1 MWVAA
6 SKENA
11 LPGKGVRFQVT
22 QGAFHLVVSI
32 TITGKIEQCTG
43 DWISLRVQVVQVV
56 PANSP
61 TDLASPGDLMIA
73 RFKQCQVEEIPEE
86 EAAPVV
92 PFRMERDLNF
102 QLVQMRRA
110 DDLRNQIQRARREGR
125 ALDVF
130 CMELE
135 LGDYRT

>member
-11 LPGKGVRFQVT
+11 LPGKDIRFQVT
-22 QGAFHLVVSI
+22 QGAFHLAV
-32 TITGKIEQCTG
+32 TITVKGKIEQTTG

-56 PANSP
+56 PAGTR
-61 TDLASPGDLMIA
+61 TDFANPGDLMVA
-73 RFKQCQVEEIPEE
+73 RYKQCEVEEVIEE
-86 EAAPVV
+86 TAQVLPA
-92 PFRMERDLNF
+92 RMERDLNF

-110 DDLRNQIQRARREGR
+110 DDLRYQIQCARREGR
-125 ALDVF
+125 MLDVF

-135 LGDYRT
+135 MGDYRT